1 MNKETIEKL
10 KQELEIRLLDTEGE
24 IAMPPAM
31 QYRKE
36 FAGMYED
43 MVNPEKIEERRRKKR
58 RKDFVKNRRTKFCL

>member
-24 IAMPPAM
+24 IAMPPEM

-36 FAGMYED
+36 FANMYEN
-43 MVNPEKIEERRRKKR
+43 MVSPEKIEERKR
-58 RKDFVKNRRTKFCL
+58 REKRKNFVKGRRTKFCL